1 MAKEKELL
9 VHIENTLAMKE
20 KRKEAINRSKAKPL
34 PFTYKVNELAKE
46 LHPGFI
52 KAKIIK
58 IETLS
63 HNTKKFTFKS
73 LAKNGRFPYFR
84 AGQYV
89 TITTKVGNS
98 LVTRPYSIFSSPNE
112 ALEGILELAIT
123 DCGLLSTYLCTKV
136 KVGHIVLVSEPCGDF
151 HYDDIRDR
159 KHIVGIAGGTGVTPF
174 VSMIKAIIEGSEHFK
189 FTLLYG
195 VNTYSDLLIDVKKIN
210 HPLIKTAVI
219 VEKEDVDGCYKGLI
233 TKDILK
239 KYVTKDSSVFMCG
252 AKAMY
257 DFVRDELKNIGLE
270 DVPIREEKN
279 TIVDLDVKELKTYDL
294 IVRMK
299 NDIYKIKARNN
310 ETLLVAMERAGL
322 AAPNRCRIGKC
333 GFCHSRLI
341 NGEIYVR
348 EEDEFRRGADFK
360 FNYIHPCCSYPK
372 SDIEIEVPVVE
383 ELKEV

>member
-1 MAKEKELL
+1 
-9 VHIENTLAMKE
+9 
-20 KRKEAINRSKAKPL
+20 
-34 PFTYKVNELAKE
+34 
-46 LHPGFI
+46 
-52 KAKIIK
+52 
-58 IETLS
+58 
-63 HNTKKFTFKS
+63 
-73 LAKNGRFPYFR
+73 
-84 AGQYV
+84 
-89 TITTKVGNS
+89 
-98 LVTRPYSIFSSPNE
+98 
-112 ALEGILELAIT
+112 
-123 DCGLLSTYLCTKV
+123 
-136 KVGHIVLVSEPCGDF
+136 
-151 HYDDIRDR
+151 
-159 KHIVGIAGGTGVTPF
+159 
-174 VSMIKAIIEGSEHFK
+174 
-189 FTLLYG
+189 
-195 VNTYSDLLIDVKKIN
+195 
-210 HPLIKTAVI
+210 
-219 VEKEDVDGCYKGLI
+219 
-233 TKDILK
+233 
-239 KYVTKDSSVFMCG
+239 MCG

-294 IVRMK
+294 TVRMK